1 VTTEG
6 WIFMVGF
13 RIFDVGLLIVWL
25 VWFFRLRD
33 DDDQSD
39 DDGPGGGGHD
49 PAPGKGPGG
58 GGLGRPLGKI
68 QQGRWR
74 ARDHRRP
81 WTPGPRR
88 GRERLPS
95 PSPSRV
101 RRTRTPAP
109 AHRRFT

>member
-33 DDDQSD
+33 DDDSTD

-58 GGLGRPLGKI
+58 GGLGRPLGKL
-68 QQGRWR
+68 QQGAWR
-74 ARDHRRP
+74 IRSDRHPKRPGHRVR
-81 WTPGPRR
+81 GPSP
-88 GRERLPS
+88 LPS
-95 PSPSRV
+95 RIPTRV
-101 RRTRTPAP
+101 RRARPLVPA
-109 AHRRFT
+109 RRY

>member
-1 VTTEG
+1 MTTEG

-49 PAPGKGPGG
+49 PRPDRGPGG
-58 GGLGRPLGKI
+58 GGLGKPLGKLD
-68 QQGRWR
+68 QGRWR
-74 ARDHRRP
+74 ARDHRP
-81 WTPGPRR
+81 KWTPGPRR
-88 GRERLPS
+88 GRESLPS

-101 RRTRTPAP
+101 RRPRTPAP
-109 AHRRFT
+109 AHRRA